1 MEANACD
8 YEKLNT
14 LVADKDA
21 AQAELDALYQRW
33 EELSE
38 AAGEV

>member
-1 MEANACD
+1 MK
-8 YEKLNT
+8 KLNA

-21 AQAELDALYQRW
+21 AQAELDALYLRW

-38 AAGEV
+38 AGRRGKKQR